1 MAEKPIYQDDLKF
14 LQASIPEL
22 QSYILSREI
31 FWPVYYGNFQT
42 AAGMSKLT
50 IGNIYLAIER
60 LKAFD
65 DLPPAVFI
73 QVSSAINE
81 FETFKSKW
89 KTNLKNKGIEELSA
103 RINLWM
109 NYLNEIDKKSHFNK
123 AEYANN
129 VRWRAIVQLLLDNDV
144 PLDEKARNHLN
155 SCDTLLRREFCETHF
170 VWDTAYQNHFD
181 QVKFWYLYLELA

>member
-89 KTNLKNKGIEELSA
+89 KTNLKNKGIEE
-103 RINLWM
+103 
-109 NYLNEIDKKSHFNK
+109 
-123 AEYANN
+123 
-129 VRWRAIVQLLLDNDV
+129 
-144 PLDEKARNHLN
+144 
-155 SCDTLLRREFCETHF
+155 
-170 VWDTAYQNHFD
+170 
-181 QVKFWYLYLELA
+181 